1 MQDPLVTSHRVTP
14 FTLFTESARTI
25 HGAGPAC

>member
-1 MQDPLVTSHRVTP
+1 MQDPLVTRHRVTP
-14 FTLFTESARTI
+14 FKRFAESARTI